1 MKHTAAFTLIE
12 LLIVISIIAILS
24 GIAIAV
30 INPTSM
36 HARARDA
43 RRLSDISN
51 IMNAVERY
59 GIDTDNYPDDLNV
72 VRVSNILPEGQF
84 GPLESTK
91 NGWIK
96 ADFSLIASLIPSD
109 PLNKGES
116 VYKYT
121 HTKNTYE
128 IDCLME
134 YYKDK
139 ALGDGGNN
147 DNRFEVGN
155 DTTLLD

>member
-36 HARARDA
+36 HARA

-84 GPLESTK
+84 GPLESAK